1 MERYNPDFIEKG
13 ILEFWKKNKIHQ
25 KSKSKNKKGK
35 KFYFLDGP
43 PYTSGKVH
51 IGTSWNK
58 ALKDSILRYKRMN
71 GFNVGDRAGYDMHG
85 LPTENATEKELKLKN
100 KGEIEKFGVK
110 NFVKECEKLS
120 LRNLKIMNED
130 FKRLGVWMDFENAYQ
145 SIKKEFIEGEWWLV
159 KRAHEKKRLYEGEK
173 TMHWCARCAT
183 ALAKHELEYERVR
196 DHGIYVKFPVEGK
209 KDEFLII
216 FTTAPWTI
224 LFNLGIMVN
233 PDFFYARVKT
243 GKETWIIAKDLMES
257 LKKKTGKNLDILT
270 TLKGKELKGMRYR
283 HPFEKYYTYSEFKGN
298 KKVHTVI
305 LSKEYVDLETGT
317 GLVHMAPGCGQE
329 DYEVG
334 HREKIPPFNNL
345 DEYGMFPKE
354 INKFSGWKAKI
365 DDKKF
370 IEILEEDGFLIHSET
385 IDHEYPH
392 CWRCKNPVIFR
403 TTTQWF
409 FSVEDLRQDMKRLN
423 KEINWV
429 PDWAGSRQFDSWLD
443 NLRDNGITRQRYWG
457 TPIPVWRCKE
467 CKDYVVIGSIKEL
480 KGLGG
485 KVPENLHIP
494 FIDKVKLKC
503 KCGGLKERI
512 PDILDVWVDAGT
524 TSWAC
529 LDFPQREDLFKE
541 FYPADFILEGKDQIR
556 GWFNLLL
563 INSMLAFG
571 NASFKNV
578 YMHGFVQDAEGRKMS
593 KSLGNYILPEE
604 VISKYGA
611 DVLRYYMIGGA
622 APGVDINYNFED
634 MKVKYRNLDILWNL
648 HNYLIMQSNFLK
660 KNPSKIKSPKLG
672 LEEQYML
679 SFLNSRIE
687 EVTTLF
693 ENYQLNE
700 TAVKIEEIFLELS
713 RNYVQMIRDKLNSG
727 SESEKSA
734 VLYVLYESL
743 IKTLSMLTTITP
755 FISEKIYQN
764 LKKEFNLKEESIS
777 LLSWPKADK
786 KLINKQLESGMQET
800 SEIVQEILAQRDKEQ
815 IGMKWPLSKVE
826 ITSTNQSRLKRFSE
840 IIIVQTNVKV
850 VTFKE
855 GKKKI
860 KLDTKITPELEK
872 EGFTRE
878 VVRRIQMLRKKAGLN
893 KEDKIELEINSPL
906 ELDEDAIKAT
916 VGASKITKINSPK
929 YSDKF
934 KVREKEFEIKIK
946 F

>member
-71 GFNVGDRAGYDMHG
+71 GFNVWDRAGYDMHG

-110 NFVKECEKLS
+110 NFVKECEK
-120 LRNLKIMNED
+120 
-130 FKRLGVWMDFENAYQ
+130 A
-145 SIKKEFIEGEWWLV
+145 
-159 KRAHEKKRLYEGEK
+159 
-173 TMHWCARCAT
+173 
-183 ALAKHELEYERVR
+183 R

-409 FSVEDLRQDMKRLN
+409 FSVEDLRQDMKR
-423 KEINWV
+423 
-429 PDWAGSRQFDSWLD
+429 
-443 NLRDNGITRQRYWG
+443 
-457 TPIPVWRCKE
+457 
-467 CKDYVVIGSIKEL
+467 
-480 KGLGG
+480 
-485 KVPENLHIP
+485 
-494 FIDKVKLKC
+494 
-503 KCGGLKERI
+503 
-512 PDILDVWVDAGT
+512 
-524 TSWAC
+524 
-529 LDFPQREDLFKE
+529 
-541 FYPADFILEGKDQIR
+541 
-556 GWFNLLL
+556 
-563 INSMLAFG
+563 
-571 NASFKNV
+571 
-578 YMHGFVQDAEGRKMS
+578 
-593 KSLGNYILPEE
+593 
-604 VISKYGA
+604 
-611 DVLRYYMIGGA
+611 
-622 APGVDINYNFED
+622 
-634 MKVKYRNLDILWNL
+634 
-648 HNYLIMQSNFLK
+648 
-660 KNPSKIKSPKLG
+660 
-672 LEEQYML
+672 
-679 SFLNSRIE
+679 
-687 EVTTLF
+687 
-693 ENYQLNE
+693 
-700 TAVKIEEIFLELS
+700 
-713 RNYVQMIRDKLNSG
+713 
-727 SESEKSA
+727 
-734 VLYVLYESL
+734 
-743 IKTLSMLTTITP
+743 
-755 FISEKIYQN
+755 
-764 LKKEFNLKEESIS
+764 
-777 LLSWPKADK
+777 
-786 KLINKQLESGMQET
+786 
-800 SEIVQEILAQRDKEQ
+800 
-815 IGMKWPLSKVE
+815 
-826 ITSTNQSRLKRFSE
+826 
-840 IIIVQTNVKV
+840 
-850 VTFKE
+850 
-855 GKKKI
+855 
-860 KLDTKITPELEK
+860 
-872 EGFTRE
+872 
-878 VVRRIQMLRKKAGLN
+878 
-893 KEDKIELEINSPL
+893 
-906 ELDEDAIKAT
+906 
-916 VGASKITKINSPK
+916 
-929 YSDKF
+929 
-934 KVREKEFEIKIK
+934 
-946 F
+946 